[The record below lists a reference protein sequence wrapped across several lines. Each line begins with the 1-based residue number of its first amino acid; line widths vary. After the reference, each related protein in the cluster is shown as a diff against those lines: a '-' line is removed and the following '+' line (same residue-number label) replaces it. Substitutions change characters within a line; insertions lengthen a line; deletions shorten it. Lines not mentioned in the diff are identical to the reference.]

1 MEEVRLHGLIF
12 LVAILF
18 SVTAIAQETI
28 LAGHVKDGNTG
39 ESLIGVNITVK
50 DKLAGT
56 ITDYNGNF
64 TFKTRTRPPFL
75 LIFSSVGYESFE
87 IEIQG
92 SENNLQVEML
102 EQSILGQEIVIS
114 ASRVEESILQSPVS
128 IEKLTIKDIRQMSSA
143 NFFDGL
149 YQLKGVDMNVHSLT
163 FRFPNTRGFN
173 NENNYRLNQMVDG
186 IDNISP
192 GLSFAAGNIF
202 GLTELDLE
210 SVELMVGASSALYG
224 PGGMNGTLLM
234 TSKNP
239 FEYQG
244 LSFTIQTGMMH
255 VGADYRDNIAPMYD
269 ISLRYAKSFKDK
281 FAFKFVGS
289 YLTATDWHA
298 ADYRDRTDL
307 NDPLLTRETNPGYDG
322 VNVYGDDIIVPV
334 NLKDLAPTITEN
346 VCLTQGLVPGTPEYQ
361 ECYNRTIGIFP
372 DQIVTRTGWDEKHL
386 VDYGTE
392 NIRLNGAAHYRV
404 TEELEVIADA
414 KFSQG
419 TSVYTAQNRFSIR
432 DFKIYTGR
440 IELKSPNFF
449 VRAWGVAENSGDTYD
464 AGTAGLL
471 MNEAWKP
478 SAQWY
483 EDYIGAFTQNRLL
496 GGNEENSHNFARL
509 VADNRDANGNKLNP
523 NDPALPLAGT
533 VEFNTILDDL
543 RKKPLKSGGARI
555 IDKSRV
561 WQVEVMYN
569 FNHLI
574 KLFDFLVGVN
584 HRIYSVNSE
593 GTAFADKP
601 GNPIKINQFG
611 SFAQLS
617 KSIFNDHI
625 KFTASA
631 RYDKHEKFE
640 GKFTPRFSFVYSID
654 NLKEHNIR
662 ASYQTAFRFPSTA
675 DQWVDF
681 PTAIFHALGGLPE
694 VQNNYDFDTDPVYP
708 LSGPNPVTDVPV
720 TDDGPFIIPKFGPEK
735 VIAFEVGYKGL
746 YFNKFIFVDAY
757 IFRNNYSGFL
767 ARQLL
772 AQNPNTPEEKRYQT
786 VVSTQDPVAAL
797 GWAAGADFRL
807 PKGFFVRSN
816 ISYNTLETKSSQEGL
831 QTRFNTPDYRL
842 NIAVGN
848 REFTKNIGFSVN
860 WRWQNSFLWESD
872 FGTDV
877 IPSVSIIDAHI
888 SYKLN
893 SMKSIVKMGGSN
905 ILNNYYNTSFGTSQ
919 IGGLYYISWSFD
931 SYLN

>member
-1 MEEVRLHGLIF
+1 MEKFKAYGLIF
-12 LVAILF
+12 TAIFQL
-18 SVTAIAQETI
+18 SITAIAQETI
-28 LAGHVKDGNTG
+28 LSGHVKDGNTG
-39 ESLIGVNITVK
+39 EPLIGVNITVK

-56 ITDYNGNF
+56 ITDYSGDF
-64 TFKTRTRPPFL
+64 TFKTRTRPPFI
-75 LIFSSVGYESFE
+75 LIFSSVGYETFE
-87 IEIQG
+87 IEIPG
-92 SENNLQVEML
+92 SENNLIIEMT

-128 IEKLTIKDIRQMSSA
+128 IEKLNIKDIRQMSTA

-149 YQLKGVDMNVHSLT
+149 YQLKGVDMNVQSLT

-210 SVELMVGASSALYG
+210 SVELNVGASSALYG

-244 LSFTIQTGMMH
+244 LSFNLQTGIMH
-255 VGADYRDNIAPMYD
+255 VGANYQENIAPMYD
-269 ISLRYAKSFKDK
+269 VSLRYAKSFKDK
-281 FAFKFVGS
+281 FAFKIVGS

-307 NDPLLTRETNPGYDG
+307 NDPELTRETNPGYDG

-334 NLKDLAPTITEN
+334 NLKDLAPTVTEN
-346 VCLTQGLVPGTPEYQ
+346 VCLAQGLVPGTPEYQ
-361 ECYNRTIGIFP
+361 ECYDRTIGIFP
-372 DQIVTRTGWDEKHL
+372 DQVISRTGWHEKHL

-392 NIRLNGAAHYRV
+392 NIRLNGAVHYRV
-404 TEELEVIADA
+404 TEELELIADA

-432 DFKIYTGR
+432 NFDIYTGR
-440 IELKSPNFF
+440 IELKSPNYFI
-449 VRAWGVAENSGDTYD
+449 RAWGVAENSGDTYD

-471 MNEAWKP
+471 MNETWKP

-483 EDYIGAFTQNRLL
+483 EDYIGAFIQNRLL
-496 GGNEENSHNFARL
+496 GGNEENSHQFARL

-523 NDPALPLAGT
+523 DDPALPLPGT
-533 VEFNTILDDL
+533 EEFNTILEDL
-543 RKKPLKSGGARI
+543 RGKPLKSGGARV
-555 IDKSRV
+555 IDKSKV
-561 WQVEVMYN
+561 WQVEAVYN

-574 KLFDFLVGVN
+574 DLFELLVGVN
-584 HRIYSVNSE
+584 HRIYSINSE
-593 GTAFADKP
+593 GTAFADEP
-601 GNPIKINQFG
+601 GNPIKIHQFG

-617 KSIFNDHI
+617 KSIFKEHI
-625 KFTASA
+625 KITASA

-640 GKFTPRFSFVYSID
+640 GKFTPRFSLVYSID
-654 NLKEHNIR
+654 SFKEHNIR
-662 ASYQTAFRFPSTA
+662 VSYQTAFRFPSTA

-681 PTAIFHALGGLPE
+681 PSAIYHALGGLPE
-694 VQNNYDFDTDPVYP
+694 VQNKYDFDSNPVYP

-720 TDDGPFIIPKFGPEK
+720 TDNGPFIIPKFGPEK
-735 VIAFEVGYKGL
+735 VTAFEVGYKGL

-786 VVSTQDPVAAL
+786 VVSTQDPIAAL
-797 GWAAGADFRL
+797 GWAVGADFRL
-807 PKGFFVRSN
+807 PKGFFIRSN
-816 ISYNTLETKSSQEGL
+816 ISYNTLEAKSSQEGL
-831 QTRFNTPDYRL
+831 QTRFNTPDYRMNL
-842 NIAVGN
+842 AVGN

-872 FGTDV
+872 FGTDI
-877 IPSVSIIDAHI
+877 IPAFSIIDAHI

-893 SMKSIVKMGGSN
+893 PLKSILKLGGSN
-905 ILNNYYNTSFGTSQ
+905 VLNNYYTTSFGTAQ
-919 IGGLYYISWSFD
+919 IGGLYYITWSFD

>member
-1 MEEVRLHGLIF
+1 MEHYKWIF
-12 LVAILF
+12 LLCMVISLNAY
-18 SVTAIAQETI
+18 AQETTI
-28 LAGHVKDGNTG
+28 TGSIKDKTTN
-39 ESLIGVNITVK
+39 EPLIGVNITVK

-56 ITDYNGNF
+56 ISDYDGNF
-64 TFKTRTRPPFL
+64 IFTTRTSLPFTL
-75 LIFSSVGYESFE
+75 VFSSVGYSSKEVE
-87 IEIQG
+87 ITG
-92 SENNLQVEML
+92 SVENLKIDL
-102 EQSILGQEIVIS
+102 EVQTLFGQEIIVS
-114 ASRVEESILQSPVS
+114 ASRVEENILQSPVS
-128 IEKLTIKDIRQMSSA
+128 VEKLSIKDLRQMSTA
-143 NFFDGL
+143 NFYDGL

-202 GLTELDLE
+202 GISDIDLE
-210 SVELMVGASSALYG
+210 SVELIVGASSALYG
-224 PGGMNGTLLM
+224 PGGMNGTLMM

-244 LSFTIQTGMMH
+244 LSFNIQTGIMNL
-255 VGADYRDNIAPMYD
+255 GADYRDNPTPMYD
-269 ISLRYAKSFKDK
+269 VSLRYAKSYKDK

-307 NDPLLTRETNPGYDG
+307 NDPTLTRDTNPGYDG

-334 NLKDLAPTITEN
+334 NLQDIAPAISEN
-346 VCLTQGLVPGTPEYQ
+346 VCLQQGLVPGTPEYQ
-361 ECYNRTIGIFP
+361 ACYEQTMGIFP
-372 DQIVTRTGWDEKHL
+372 DQVVSRTGWQEKHL

-392 NIRLNGAAHYRV
+392 NIRLNGALHYRI
-404 TEELEVIADA
+404 TDELELIGDM
-414 KFSQG
+414 KYSQG

-432 DFKIYTGR
+432 DFDIYTGR
-440 IELKSPNFF
+440 IELKSPNYY
-449 VRAWGVAENSGDTYD
+449 VRVWGVAENSGDTYD
-464 AGTAGLL
+464 AGTTALL

-478 SAQWY
+478 SAKWY
-483 EDYIGAFTQNRLL
+483 EDYIGAFTQTRLL
-496 GGNEENSHNFARL
+496 GGTEESAHEFGRL
-509 VADNRDANGNKLNP
+509 VADNRDAKGNIFNP
-523 NDPALPLAGT
+523 GEPALPLPGSD
-533 VEFNTILDDL
+533 EFNTILNDI
-543 RKKPLKSGGARI
+543 RNKSLNDGGSHI
-555 IDKSRV
+555 IDKSKL
-561 WQVEVMYN
+561 WQAEAMYN
-569 FNHLI
+569 FNRLI
-574 KLFDFLVGVN
+574 QVFELLVGVN
-584 HRIYSVNSE
+584 YRIYSINSE
-593 GTAFADKP
+593 GTVFIDEP
-601 GNPIKINQFG
+601 GEPINVYQFG
-611 SFAQLS
+611 SFAQIS
-617 KSIFNDHI
+617 KSILGDHVKLI
-625 KFTASA
+625 ASA

-654 NLKEHNIR
+654 RTKEHNLR
-662 ASYQTAFRFPSTA
+662 GSYQTAFRFPSTA
-675 DQWVDF
+675 DQWTDF
-681 PTAIFHALGGLPE
+681 PSAIYHALGGLPE
-694 VQNNYDFDTDPVYP
+694 VHNKYDFYTNPVYP
-708 LSGPNPVTDVPV
+708 LSGSNPVTDIPV

-735 VIAFEVGYKGL
+735 VTALEIGYKGL
-746 YFNKFIFVDAY
+746 YFNRILYVDAY
-757 IFRNNYSGFL
+757 VYRNNYTGFI

-786 VVSTQDPVAAL
+786 VISTSDPVASL
-797 GWAAGADFRL
+797 GWAIGGDFRL

-816 ISYNTLETKSSQEGL
+816 VAYNTLESKISREGL

-872 FGTDV
+872 FGTAE
-877 IPSVSIIDAHI
+877 IPAYSTLDAHI

-893 SMKSIVKMGGSN
+893 TLKSIIKMGGSN
-905 ILNNYYNTSFGTSQ
+905 ILNNYYSTAFGTSQ